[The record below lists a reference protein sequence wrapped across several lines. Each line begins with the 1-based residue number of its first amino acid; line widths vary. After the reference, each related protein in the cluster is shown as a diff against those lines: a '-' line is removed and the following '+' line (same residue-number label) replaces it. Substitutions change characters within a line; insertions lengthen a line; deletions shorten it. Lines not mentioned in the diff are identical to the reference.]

1 MATKINCILKC
12 GHEIEWGENTETPGA
27 DLPHVGRMVWCNEC
41 QTEKEIADCDPA
53 NVIDE
58 TEAIGDKFDTQIH
71 TFYSLRDG
79 SWGYAVSS
87 VEGGIWGESDDVT
100 GFEDRDAA
108 LANAK
113 ASIEEQRKIDAEY
126 HEMERNTS
134 N

>member
-1 MATKINCILKC
+1 MTDIRITLKC
-12 GHEIEWGENTETPGA
+12 GHENTWEDNEYMPGA
-27 DLPHVGRMVWCNEC
+27 DLPWVGRETWCYECLIKSEITECNLANLRMETVEIGNEL
-41 QTEKEIADCDPA
+41 
-53 NVIDE
+53 
-58 TEAIGDKFDTQIH
+58 DTQIH
-71 TFYSLRDG
+71 TFFSTNDG
-79 SWGYAVSS
+79 TWGYAISS
-87 VEGGIWGESDDVT
+87 QKNGIWGESDDVT